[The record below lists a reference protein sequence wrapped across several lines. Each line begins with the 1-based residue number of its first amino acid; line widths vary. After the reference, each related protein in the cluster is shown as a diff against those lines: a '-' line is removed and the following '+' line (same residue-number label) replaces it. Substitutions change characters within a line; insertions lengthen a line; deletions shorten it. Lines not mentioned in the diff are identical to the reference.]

1 MTALIS
7 NIGSAFKKMIYLH
20 KILPLIFSPLNIIIF
35 VVFLGLLLRRY
46 WLIYVAIF
54 FLVLCS
60 TPFFSSYLVRKLE
73 GNQIHLDVEKMLP
86 ADAIVVLGGM
96 LTSVKADQ
104 GTQFE
109 WIDPDRF
116 FAGVDL
122 ALAKKAD
129 YLMFIDGKLPW
140 EKISITEGAYLREK
154 ALTYG
159 IPGDKIF
166 LTEPVKNTEDEARA
180 SMAFLNRL
188 KGIGPKKIIL
198 VTSAFHM
205 TRAKWLF
212 EKQGFL
218 VEAFPVDFKV
228 GIYELTPMSFIPS
241 AYALKDVE
249 LVSRELLG
257 RLYSLIF
264 CGSFES
270 GDTRVP
276 PPAIALKSGF
286 LRLVVL

>member
-7 NIGSAFKKMIYLH
+7 NIGSACKKMIYLH

-46 WLIYVAIF
+46 WFIYVAIF

-60 TPFFSSYLVRKLE
+60 TPFVSSYLVRKLE
-73 GNQIHLDVEKMLP
+73 GNQIHLDVEKMPP

-96 LTSVKADQ
+96 LTSVKADL
-104 GTQFE
+104 GIQFE

-122 ALAKKAD
+122 VLAKKAD
-129 YLMFIDGKLPW
+129 YLMFTDGKLPW
-140 EKISITEGAYLREK
+140 EKILITEGAYLREK
-154 ALTYG
+154 ALAYG
-159 IPGDKIF
+159 IPGDKIL
-166 LTEPVKNTEDEARA
+166 LTELVKNTEDEARA
-180 SMAFLNRL
+180 SMALLNRL

-270 GDTRVP
+270 GNMRVP
-276 PPAIALKSGF
+276 L
-286 LRLVVL
+286 LQ